1 MHYSNL
7 KKNKNLLSEFK
18 SKTLLYFYTLGN
30 AKKNNWRANFFR
42 KFSLPLSPTF
52 VRRGRVLRNDQS
64 GAHVKDLSFES
75 SFNFL
80 SLLKS
85 IKGVIKNSLVIKE
98 LRHMRTCTDMFLFLR
113 KDGGKGS
120 FEISRCVMYLNR

>member
-18 SKTLLYFYTLGN
+18 SKTLLYF
-30 AKKNNWRANFFR
+30 
-42 KFSLPLSPTF
+42 SPTF

-64 GAHVKDLSFES
+64 GTHVKDLSFES